1 MLFDLFILIS
11 YLHSGI
17 LKIMKSHGPAAY
29 YSLFFLLYRLK
40 KAPILSFLSSCLKTY
55 IEFQAINFN
64 RSQINENIVKLFVL
78 E

>member
-40 KAPILSFLSSCLKTY
+40 KAPILSFLSSCW
-55 IEFQAINFN
+55 AAG
-64 RSQINENIVKLFVL
+64 L
-78 E
+78 EEQFGIHLVTL